1 MENKE
6 DTGYH
11 LEDTDDFGLPEG
23 DFHPIDREEEEPPQ
37 FEEPRYYVEE
47 EEEESSRGWIVTAII
62 GLVVLIGLAVYLFVF
77 DGVNQ
82 VASWF
87 GDDEPVTQA
96 VVETTPE
103 PEPIVEEPIYEEEE
117 PIIEEEPVYEEPAL
131 TQYQGIERITAPTGR
146 TFIVVASFVDYDL
159 AMDYAQKLEAQ
170 GIGSKI
176 LDPTQRAPLI
186 HRVAIADF
194 DSFPEASGNIDAFRI
209 EYGDTVWALKY

>member
-11 LEDTDDFGLPEG
+11 LEDTDDFGLPET
-23 DFHPIDREEEEPPQ
+23 DFHPMDREEEEPPQ

-47 EEEESSRGWIVTAII
+47 EEEESNRGWIVAAII
-62 GLVVLIGLAVYLFVF
+62 GLVVLVGLAIYLFMF

-87 GDDEPVTQA
+87 GDDEPVPQV

-103 PEPIVEEPIYEEEE
+103 PEPIVEEPVIEEE
-117 PIIEEEPVYEEPAL
+117 PIAEEPVYEEPAL
-131 TQYQGIERITAPTGR
+131 AQYQGIERVTAPTGR
-146 TFIVVASFVDYDL
+146 TFVVIASFVDYDL
-159 AMDYAQKLEAQ
+159 AMDFAQKMEAD

-194 DSFPEASGNIDAFRI
+194 GTFAEGASNIDAFRA
-209 EYGDTVWALKY
+209 EYGDTAWVLKY